1 MTGTVAE
8 LNTLLQPNGTAY
20 AVAALWDQ
28 YYRERRPW
36 VEEIKEL
43 RDYIFATD
51 TTKTSNASLP
61 WKNST
66 TLPKLCQIRDNLHS
80 NYISALFPNDDWM
93 QWEAYS
99 REDATIDKKNAIQAY
114 MSNKVRESGF
124 RTVISQLLLDY
135 IDTGNAFAE
144 TEYVD
149 EKKEDPIT
157 GEIIQGYVGPRVVRI
172 SPYDIVFNPAAPS
185 FEKSFKIV
193 RSIVTMG
200 ELQAMSEDQP
210 DNAELA
216 KSVEQAIKVRQE
228 AGNYSVEDFD
238 KSIGYAIDGFGNL
251 QEYYQSGYV
260 EILRF
265 EGDFHDHETGVLK
278 RNHRIQIV
286 DRSYI
291 VEDKP
296 LPHWQTGSTI
306 RHVGW
311 RLRPDNLYAMG
322 PLSNLVGMQYR
333 IDHLE
338 NLKADVFDLIAYPPL
353 KIIGPV
359 KEFVWGP
366 NEEIHIDEG
375 GDVQVM
381 APDTQAL
388 NADIQIQLLEQK
400 MEEFAGAPRQA
411 MGIRTPGEKTAF
423 EVQQLQN
430 AAGRIFQEKTTN
442 FEIHQIEKLLN
453 DMLELAQRHLNASD
467 VVRVMDDDFGIPEF
481 LTITR
486 EDLTAKGKIRPIGAR
501 HFAAQ
506 AQLIQNLTGIMSSP
520 VGQAI
525 SPHISSKRLARIVED
540 ALNLE
545 RFSLVEPNVAIFE
558 QKETMQL
565 QQQAQMQLEE
575 DAMTPIEEPELGNDV
590 I

>member
-8 LNTLLQPNGTAY
+8 LNNLIQPNGKARQI
-20 AVAALWDQ
+20 ANVWDQ

-66 TLPKLCQIRDNLHS
+66 TLPKLCQLRDNLHS
-80 NYISALFPNDDWM
+80 NYISALFPNDDWQ

-114 MSNKVRESGF
+114 MSNKTRESKI
-124 RTVISQLLLDY
+124 RNVASQLLLDY
-135 IDTGNAFAE
+135 IDTGNAFVD
-144 TEYVD
+144 TEYVNESKID
-149 EKKEDPIT
+149 TVT
-157 GEIIQGYVGPRVVRI
+157 GEEIPGYIGPKAVRI
-172 SPYDIVFNPAAPS
+172 SPYDIVFNPTAS
-185 FEKSFKIV
+185 SWDKTFKIV

-200 ELQAMSEDQP
+200 ELKALAEDQP
-210 DNAELA
+210 EKADLA
-216 KSVEQAIKVRQE
+216 TAVEKAIEVRVNV
-228 AGNYSVEDFD
+228 GNYSVEDFD
-238 KSIGYAIDGFGNL
+238 KSVGYAIDGFGNL

-260 EILRF
+260 EVLKF
-265 EGDFHDHETGVLK
+265 EGDFHDLQTGELK
-278 RNHRIQIV
+278 RNYRIKVI
-286 DRSYI
+286 DRTHVI
-291 VEDKP
+291 VEEP
-296 LPHWQTGSTI
+296 LPQWSTGSTI

-322 PLSNLVGMQYR
+322 PLANLVGMQYR

-388 NADIQIQLLEQK
+388 NADFQIQLLETK

-423 EVQQLQN
+423 EVQSLEN
-430 AAGRIFQEKTTN
+430 ASGRIFQEKITN
-442 FEIHQIEKLLN
+442 FEVNLLEPLLN
-453 DMLELAQRHLNASD
+453 DMLEISKRNLNTSD
-467 VVRVMDDDFGIPEF
+467 VVRVLDDDFGVPEF
-481 LTITR
+481 LTVTR

-506 AQLIQNLTGIMSSP
+506 AQLVQNLVGVMNSP
-520 VGQAI
+520 IGQTI
-525 SPHISSKRLARIVED
+525 SPHISAKRMARLVED

-545 RFSLVEPNVAIFE
+545 RFSLIEPNVAIFE
-558 QKETMQL
+558 QQETMQL
-565 QQQAQMQLEE
+565 QQQAQQQLQE
-575 DAMTPIEEPELGNDV
+575 DAITPIEEPEEGGDV

>member
-8 LNTLLQPNGTAY
+8 LNTLLQPNGTAN
-20 AVAALWDQ
+20 AVAAMWDQ

-43 RDYIFATD
+43 RDYVFATD

-66 TLPKLCQIRDNLHS
+66 TLPKLCQLRDNLHS
-80 NYISALFPNDDWM
+80 NYISALFPNDDWQ

-99 REDATIDKKNAIQAY
+99 REDATIDKKNSIQAY

-124 RTVISQLLLDY
+124 RSTISQLLLDY

-144 TEYVD
+144 TQYVN
-149 EKKEDPIT
+149 ESKTDPVT
-157 GEIIQGYVGPRVVRI
+157 GEEIPGYVGPRLVRI
-172 SPYDIVFNPAAPS
+172 SPYDIVFNPTAPS
-185 FEKSFKIV
+185 FDKSFKII
-193 RSIVTMG
+193 RSVVTMG
-200 ELQAMSEDQP
+200 ELKAMSEDNP
-210 DNAELA
+210 DDAMLA
-216 KSVEQAIKVRQE
+216 SAVEQALTVRRE
-228 AGNYSVEDFD
+228 CGNYSVEDFD
-238 KSIGYAIDGFGNL
+238 KAVGYSIDGFGDLKN
-251 QEYYQSGYV
+251 YYQSGYV

-265 EGDFHDHETGVLK
+265 EGDFHDVETGTLY
-278 RNHRIQIV
+278 RNHRLQVV
-286 DRSYI
+286 DRSYLI
-291 VEDKP
+291 EDAP
-296 LPHWQTGSTI
+296 LPHWQTGSTV

-322 PLSNLVGMQYR
+322 PLANLVGMQYR

-359 KEFVWGP
+359 KEFAWGP

-388 NADIQIQLLEQK
+388 NADIQIQILEQK

-423 EVQQLQN
+423 EVQSLEN
-430 AAGRIFQEKTTN
+430 AAGRIFQEKITN
-442 FEIHQIEKLLN
+442 FEIHLIEAVLN
-453 DMLELAQRHLNASD
+453 DMLELAQRNLNAID
-467 VVRVMDDDFGIPEF
+467 VVRTLDDDFGVPEF
-481 LTITR
+481 LTVTR
-486 EDLTAKGKIRPIGAR
+486 EDITAKGKIRPIGAR

-506 AQLIQNLTGIMSSP
+506 AQLVQNLSGIMNS
-520 VGQAI
+520 AI
-525 SPHISSKRLARIVED
+525 GNTIAPHVSAKRLARVVED

-545 RFSLVEPNVAIFE
+545 RFALVEPNVAVFE
-558 QKETMQL
+558 QQETMQL
-565 QQQAQMQLEE
+565 QQQAQMMLQE
-575 DAMTPIEEPELGNDV
+575 DAITPIEDPEV
-590 I
+590 V

>member
-8 LNTLLQPNGTAY
+8 LNTLIQPHSQAMAIAT
-20 AVAALWDQ
+20 LWDQ

-43 RDYIFATD
+43 RDYVFATD
-51 TTKTSNASLP
+51 TTKTSNAHLP

-80 NYISALFPNDDWM
+80 NYISALFPNDDWQ
-93 QWEAYS
+93 QWEAYT
-99 REDATIDKKNAIQAY
+99 REDADIDKKNAIQSY
-114 MSNKVRESGF
+114 MSNKVRESKF
-124 RTVISQLLLDY
+124 RNVASQLLLDY
-135 IDTGNAFAE
+135 IDTGNAFVD
-144 TEYVD
+144 TEYVN
-149 EKKEDPIT
+149 ESKVDPMT
-157 GEIIQGYVGPRVVRI
+157 GETIPGYVGPRAVRI
-172 SPYDIVFNPAAPS
+172 SPYDIVFNPTASS
-185 FEKSFKIV
+185 FDKTFKIV

-200 ELQAMSEDQP
+200 ELKAMSEDQP
-210 DNAELA
+210 EKADLA
-216 KSVEQAIKVRQE
+216 DAVERAIEVRVNV
-228 AGNYSVEDFD
+228 GNYSVEDFD

-260 EILRF
+260 EVLRF
-265 EGDFHDHETGVLK
+265 EGDLHNTVTGEFM
-278 RNHRIQIV
+278 RNRRIKIIDRTHVIV
-286 DRSYI
+286 D
-291 VEDKP
+291 EEM
-296 LPHWQTGSTI
+296 PHWQTGSTI

-322 PLSNLVGMQYR
+322 PLANLVGMQYR

-381 APDTQAL
+381 APNTQAL
-388 NADIQIQLLEQK
+388 NADLQINLLEQK

-423 EVQQLQN
+423 EVQSLEN
-430 AAGRIFQEKTTN
+430 AAGRIFQEKITN
-442 FEIHQIEKLLN
+442 FEVNLLEPLLN
-453 DMLELAQRHLNASD
+453 DMLELAQRNLNTSD
-467 VVRVMDDDFGIPEF
+467 IVRVLDDDFGVPEF
-481 LTITR
+481 LTVTK
-486 EDLTAKGKIRPIGAR
+486 EDITAKGKIRPIGAR

-506 AQLIQNLTGIMSSP
+506 SQLVQNLVGVMNSP
-520 VGQAI
+520 IGQTIA
-525 SPHISSKRLARIVED
+525 PHISAKRMARLVED

-545 RFSLVEPNVAIFE
+545 RFSLIEPNVAIFE

-565 QQQAQMQLEE
+565 QQVAQQQLAE
-575 DAMTPIEEPELGNDV
+575 DAMTPIEEPDV
-590 I
+590 SGAPI